1 MLRRW
6 GLFLVA
12 REHSASGETALN
24 FIRRSQFI
32 KAMKFVGASYVMLN
46 HADHLGSGNFDP
58 TLAHALASLLSERSY
73 ELIVTHGKNGEYGH
87 PQHRA
92 VHEIVCR
99 IAPRN
104 RICVFA
110 TKWWSPPR
118 MSAGKQQ
125 LLSHYASQPSIQ
137 RYRFMAERES
147 LKNLR

>member
-1 MLRRW
+1 M
-6 GLFLVA
+6 
-12 REHSASGETALN
+12 
-24 FIRRSQFI
+24 
-32 KAMKFVGASYVMLN
+32 MLN

-58 TLAHALASLLSERSY
+58 TLDHALACLLSERSY

-87 PQHRA
+87 PQHRS